1 MTNENDWVTQDIVPR
16 RVAIDEYRWILKHGE
31 TSSWGMTLICPKN
44 REEISHGYIDA
55 HGARLEVR
63 CKRKDLPLGIGS
75 AEKKELP
82 CGYCTVMAFKGWHDG
97 KCPYCGR
104 VRGVCSGIISQDEL
118 NAATRTRA
126 WTFGT
131 PAQTGHF
138 LICYSDPA
146 IVPQD
151 IHAVT
156 LTAPTTQ
163 NYTDKDSLWF
173 IYLGQTS
180 DFADPV
186 VQKAKYTLLTDPKE
200 PNGAWLRRPDE
211 IQDALS
217 KGWLFV
223 TEREFEVPE
232 WD

>member
-1 MTNENDWVTQDIVPR
+1 MTNENDWVTQDVVPR
-16 RVAIDEYRWILKHGE
+16 RPDVDEFRWVKKDG
-31 TSSWGMTLICPKN
+31 TASSWLLTAQDSNQLMCG
-44 REEISHGYIDA
+44 EIVLES
-55 HGARLEVR
+55 RLEIR
-63 CKRKDLPLGIGS
+63 CKRKDHPVLGKVGS
-75 AEKKELP
+75 R
-82 CGYCTVMAFKGWHDG
+82 F
-97 KCPYCGR
+97 
-104 VRGVCSGIISQDEL
+104 ISQQEL
-118 NAATRTRA
+118 NAATKTRA

-138 LICYSDPA
+138 LISRRDPA
-146 IVPQD
+146 LLPNEAYATSIWSLPFGGG
-151 IHAVT
+151 
-156 LTAPTTQ
+156 
-163 NYTDKDSLWF
+163 SLWF

-211 IQDALS
+211 IQDALN

>member
-1 MTNENDWVTQDIVPR
+1 MTNENDWVTQDVVPR
-16 RVAIDEYRWILKHGE
+16 RVAIDEYRWITKQGYA
-31 TSSWGMTLICPKN
+31 SSWGMTLLSPKDKK
-44 REEISHGYIDA
+44 ELSHGHIDEY
-55 HGARLEVR
+55 GSRLEVR
-63 CKRKDLPLGIGS
+63 CKRKDHPFYKVI
-75 AEKKELP
+75 P
-82 CGYCTVMAFKGWHDG
+82 PVF
-97 KCPYCGR
+97 
-104 VRGVCSGIISQDEL
+104 VSQDEL
-118 NAATRTRA
+118 NAAPKTRA

-156 LTAPTTQ
+156 LTSQ
-163 NYTDKDSLWF
+163 ESYGFSLWF

-186 VQKAKYTLLTDPKE
+186 IPKAKYTLMMDPNE
-200 PNGAWLRRPDE
+200 PRAKWLRRPDE
-211 IQDALS
+211 IQDRLNA
-217 KGWLFV
+217 GWTIV

-232 WD
+232 WDR

>member
-1 MTNENDWVTQDIVPR
+1 MNLQNDLVTQDVVPR
-16 RVAIDEYRWILKHGE
+16 RVAIDEYRWISKQGCK
-31 TSSWGMTLICPKN
+31 TSWGMTLISPKHK
-44 REEISHGYIDA
+44 EDISHGYLDDQ
-55 HGARLEVR
+55 GARLEVR
-63 CKRKDLPLGIGS
+63 CKRKDHPVLG
-75 AEKKELP
+75 KVK
-82 CGYCTVMAFKGWHDG
+82 
-97 KCPYCGR
+97 
-104 VRGVCSGIISQDEL
+104 SQMVSQNEL
-118 NAATRTRA
+118 NAEPRTRA
-126 WTFGT
+126 WTFGI

-138 LICYSDPA
+138 LICHGDPA
-146 IVPQD
+146 IVPD
-151 IHAVT
+151 EIHAVT
-156 LTAPTTQ
+156 VTVITSH
-163 NYTDKDSLWF
+163 KLWF

-186 VQKAKYTLLTDPKE
+186 VPKAKYTLLTDPKE